1 MKLLLLT
8 YFVWAFISFVS
19 PLRFVFLLQPIVSLL
34 GFIIG
39 INLVSNIEKAGD
51 RLFELNNLLFLDSL
65 NGILILVILFIAFFV
80 SIYSIGYMRKE
91 IEAGIPEK
99 KINEFFFWMNL
110 FIAVML
116 LLSLSN
122 NFGILWIA
130 IEGTTLATAFLISF
144 YRNKEAVEAGWKY
157 IMLCSIGIGF
167 ALFGIIVIYFA
178 SFSVVGEGLKALNWT
193 EIYQVADKLDKRI
206 LLIGFIF
213 IVVGF
218 GTKVGFSPLH
228 FWLPD
233 AHSQAPTPISAL
245 MSGVLLNCAFYS
257 IVRVQAILNHQGGGS
272 ISDKFLLFFGLFTVI
287 VSALFILR
295 QTDYKRLLAY
305 SSMEHMGIIA
315 FAFGINTKMA
325 VFAGLYHLINH
336 AIVKTSIFMTVGSV
350 LTTLHLKEI
359 FSIKGLLKSMPYT
372 SAFLILTV
380 FAITGTPPF
389 SIFMSEL
396 YIILSA
402 FKESYTLEVII
413 LLTGLTV
420 IFGGFIYHFLN
431 MVMGESD
438 KKYRESS
445 ILLLPVVV
453 LVVVSVISSFYLP
466 DKVITLINNAVE
478 IVGAKQ

>member
-8 YFVWAFISFVS
+8 YFIWAFLSFIL
-19 PLRFVFLLQPIVSLL
+19 PLRSVFLLQPIVSLV
-34 GFIIG
+34 GFILG
-39 INLVSNIEKAGD
+39 ASLVSHIEKPED
-51 RLFELNNLLFLDSL
+51 RLYELNNLLFLDSL
-65 NGILILVILFIAFFV
+65 NGVLILVILFISLFV
-80 SIYSIGYMRKE
+80 SIYSIGYMKKE
-91 IEAGIPEK
+91 IESGIPIK
-99 KINEFFFWMNL
+99 KVNEFFFWMNL

-144 YRNKEAVEAGWKY
+144 YRSKEAVEAGWKY

-178 SFSVVGEGLKALNWT
+178 SFSVVGEGLEALNWT
-193 EIYQVADKLDKRI
+193 NIYEAADKLDKRI

-257 IVRVQAILNHQGGGS
+257 IVRVQAILNHQGSGN
-272 ISDKFLLFFGLFTVI
+272 ISDKFLLFFGLLTVI

-315 FAFGINTKMA
+315 FAFGINTKMT

-336 AIVKTSIFMTVGSV
+336 AVVKTSIFMTVGSI
-350 LTTLHLKEI
+350 LTALHSKEI
-359 FSIKGLLKSMPYT
+359 FNIKGLLKSMPYT
-372 SAFLILTV
+372 SSLLILTV

-402 FKESYTLEVII
+402 FKESYATEVVI
-413 LLTGLTV
+413 LLLGLTV

-431 MVMGESD
+431 MLMGDSD
-438 KKYRESS
+438 KKYKENPV
-445 ILLLPVVV
+445 LLLPVVV
-453 LVVVSVISSFYLP
+453 LVIVSVISSFYLP
-466 DKVITLINNAVE
+466 DKVVVLINNAVD
-478 IVGAKQ
+478 IVGAKP